1 MVSPAFSM
9 LARSLNDA
17 QDRALR
23 AAGQISQGG
32 DIAESFVD
40 LKMAELQTKVA
51 AKSLRALDE
60 TSQSVLDILA

>member
-9 LARSLNDA
+9 LARSLNAA
-17 QDRALR
+17 QDRAMR
-23 AAGQISQGG
+23 AADQIGNGG

-51 AKSLRALDE
+51 AQSIRALDE